1 MSFSTE
7 NRTLPLWQTCAYQS
21 VPIFRALA
29 LALDHAAE
37 DGARFAVL
45 SADRRDSVLARFN
58 RLHGT
63 HLHGQQYLY
72 DHQHDPG
79 FFPANRPGTTSH
91 CLCADGNPA
100 YRVGSRLIPAG
111 GRLPRWFLG
120 IDAVDTGAGAK
131 ANDCS
136 MLVGHLERLGYHVT
150 RPYHSGAEAHHFSF
164 TSDPVVVLQAHGRIP
179 SLATRRTAAQAPP
192 PKAVSVR
199 GAEFIA
205 QFEGFA
211 PKLYDDAASPPNA
224 TIGFGHVVHAG
235 PMTGKEPLKRVT
247 RKQALALLQADCAK
261 AAAAVRKHVQRPLTQ
276 AQFDALVSFT
286 YNCGEQSLAE
296 STLLKK
302 LNAGR
307 LDAVPAELEKWTHAG
322 PGAPLPGLVRRRRAE
337 ADLFVRGTY

>member
-1 MSFSTE
+1 MSFSSE
-7 NRTLPLWQTCAYQS
+7 NRTLPLWQTCAYQN

-37 DGARFAVL
+37 DGARFTLL
-45 SADRRDSVLARFN
+45 SADRRDAVLAKFN

-63 HLHGQQYLY
+63 TLHGQQYLY

-91 CLCADGNPA
+91 CLCSDGNPA
-100 YRVGSRLIPAG
+100 YRVGARLIPVG
-111 GRLPRWFLG
+111 GKLPRWFLG
-120 IDAVDTGAGAK
+120 IDAVDAGPGAK

-136 MLVGHLERLGYHVT
+136 MLVGRLERLGYHVT
-150 RPYHSGAEAHHFSF
+150 RPYHSGSEAHHFSF
-164 TSDPVVVLQAHGRIP
+164 TSDPTVVLQAHGRIP
-179 SLATRRTAAQAPP
+179 GIASRRTAAPAPP
-192 PKAVSVR
+192 PKAVSVA
-199 GAEFIA
+199 GAQFIA

-211 PKLYDDAASPPNA
+211 PKLYNDAAKPPNA

-235 PMTGKEPLKRVT
+235 PVDGKEPLASVT
-247 RKQALALLQADCAK
+247 RKQALALLRKDCAK
-261 AAAAVRKHVQRPLTQ
+261 AAAAVRKHVTRPLTQ

-302 LNAGR
+302 VNAGEF
-307 LDAVPAELEKWTHAG
+307 DAVPAELEKWTHAG

-337 ADLFVRGTY
+337 ADLFQRGSY